1 MPNGA
6 GRVRAPR
13 GEAVRRCG
21 ARPPRSHQRAP
32 VDTTTT
38 AADELWAAVETFDA
52 EAAGRGADDQAVAE
66 IGAVPLPDDPVRAV
80 VFLVG
85 ALTRLTDSW

>member
-1 MPNGA
+1 M
-6 GRVRAPR
+6 
-13 GEAVRRCG
+13 
-21 ARPPRSHQRAP
+21 
-32 VDTTTT
+32 
-38 AADELWAAVETFDA
+38 
-52 EAAGRGADDQAVAE
+52 AE